1 MDYQTLIKK
10 EGMRRGLSIRTIET
24 YCKCFDLFIKYC
36 RKDARKINKNDI
48 KCFLDYLISRK
59 SAGSTLNVYLNSIKF
74 FYEQVLNKKLTLKIK
89 FSKRPKQMPVFLTK
103 EEVLKLIDN
112 IENKKH
118 KLMIRLIYSAGLRV
132 SELVHLKAKDL
143 EIDKNYGWVRKG
155 KGNKDR
161 MFIIAEAV
169 KNDLTGLTKEK
180 ENEDYLFEG
189 RNGHLTPRSI
199 QEIIKKANKKAGI
212 KKRIHPHTLRHS
224 FATHLIEKGYG
235 VSSVQSLLGHSS
247 LDTTMVYVHMT
258 APKMINVKSPL
269 D

>member
-1 MDYQTLIKK
+1 MESNTITISKK
-10 EGMRRGLSIRTIET
+10 EYEDMIEYMGRMKETIEVLSNEKT
-24 YCKCFDLFIKYC
+24 VKKL
-36 RKDARKINKNDI
+36 KDALEKIEN
-48 KCFLDYLISRK
+48 
-59 SAGSTLNVYLNSIKF
+59 G
-74 FYEQVLNKKLTLKIK
+74 
-89 FSKRPKQMPVFLTK
+89 VFLTK